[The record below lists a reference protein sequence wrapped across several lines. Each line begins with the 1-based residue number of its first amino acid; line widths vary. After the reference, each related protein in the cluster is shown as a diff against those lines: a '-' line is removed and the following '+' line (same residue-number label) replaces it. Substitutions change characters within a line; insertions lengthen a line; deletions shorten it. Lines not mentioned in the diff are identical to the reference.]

1 MSVLQDSARDQTTM
15 RGVQFIFKTQEGVN
29 WIMFASEPMNLV
41 YDSIRKTT
49 IVSSAPFSGVI
60 RLAYI
65 PASADD
71 SSLSSTGLRR
81 LIYHAGVYP
90 TGGDVAWDF
99 KTPASSVM
107 KKPITSN
114 STSRTGTV
122 HFNFKTQTMTDSSL
136 RPNAATNGLLML
148 ALPHHAR
155 LLPKSVMLR
164 KQHFDLTYRCIKG
177 PLTAVVGSTWTYE
190 EPLLDFG
197 FDGPLQGWDKGIR
210 RTILDQVGK
219 DLERVLPT
227 RTENIYG
234 FGKQV
239 ARLAQLVHITHKL
252 QVNDSTDDQ
261 AAKLLVKGS
270 GLLRYHLEMFLSGNV
285 EDGVLY
291 DSNMGGIVSAHG
303 LADKGEDFGNGR
315 YNGKFCL
322 MILMVLSAAH
332 LQFHL
337 TRCDASP
344 CRSSF
349 SLWLHPVC
357 ECDHGEG

>member
-1 MSVLQDSARDQTTM
+1 M

-29 WIMFASEPMNLV
+29 WIMFASEPMNLI

-49 IVSSAPFSGVI
+49 IVSAAPFTGVI

-65 PASADD
+65 PALADD
-71 SSLSSTGLRR
+71 SSISSSGLRR

-90 TGGDVAWDF
+90 TGGSVAWDF
-99 KTPASSVM
+99 KTPASSVL
-107 KKPITSN
+107 KKPIPSN

-136 RPNAATNGLLML
+136 LPNAATNGLLML

-155 LLPKSVMLR
+155 LLPTSVMLR
-164 KQHFDLTYRCIKG
+164 KKHFDLTYRCIKG
-177 PLTAVVGSTWTYE
+177 PLTAVVGATWSYD
-190 EPLLDFG
+190 EPLLDLG
-197 FDGPLQGWDKGIR
+197 FDGPLQGWDPSIR

-219 DLERVLPT
+219 DLDRVLPT
-227 RTENIYG
+227 GTENIYG

-252 QVNDSTDDQ
+252 RVDNSADDQ
-261 AAKLLVKGS
+261 AAKLLIKGS
-270 GLLRYHLEMFLSGNV
+270 GLLRSYLEMFLLGNV

-291 DSNMGGIVSAHG
+291 DSNMGGMVSANG
-303 LADKGEDFGNGR
+303 LANKAEDFGNGR
-315 YNGKFCL
+315 YNGKIRL
-322 MILMVLSAAH
+322 MILMVFFAAH

-337 TRCDASP
+337 TRHHASP

-357 ECDHGEG
+357 ECDHGKG